1 VENEMCLAIPGEIIK
16 IEEGVATVRIAESL
30 RKASL
35 LLLPEEP
42 KIGDYIIVHAGFAL
56 NVVDPVEAMES
67 LRLIRELAS
76 FADVDEEP
84 A

>member
-1 VENEMCLAIPGEIIK
+1 MCLAIPGEILEIQD
-16 IEEGVATVRIAESL
+16 GVATVRIGEAL

-42 KIGDYIIVHAGFAL
+42 KPGDYVIVHAGFAL
-56 NVVDPVEAMES
+56 NVIDPAEAMES

-76 FADVDEEP
+76 FAE
-84 A
+84 

>member
-1 VENEMCLAIPGEIIK
+1 MCLAIPGEIVK
-16 IEEGVATVRIAESL
+16 IDDGVATVRIAGSL

-42 KIGDYIIVHAGFAL
+42 KPGDYVIVHAGFAL
-56 NVVDPVEAMES
+56 HVVDPAEAMES

-76 FADVDEEP
+76 FADADEGP
-84 A
+84 V

>member
-1 VENEMCLAIPGEIIK
+1 MESIMCLAIPGEIIQ
-16 IEEGVATVRIAESL
+16 IDDGVATVRIAESL

-42 KIGDYIIVHAGFAL
+42 KVGDYVIVHAGFAL
-56 NVVDPVEAMES
+56 NVLDPAEAMES

-76 FADVDEEP
+76 FADEEL

>member
-1 VENEMCLAIPGEIIK
+1 MCLAIPGEIVQIDD
-16 IEEGVATVRIAESL
+16 GVATVRIAGSL

-42 KIGDYIIVHAGFAL
+42 NPGDYVIVHAGFAL
-56 NVVDPVEAMES
+56 NVLDPAEAAES

-76 FADVDEEP
+76 FADEEP

>member
-1 VENEMCLAIPGEIIK
+1 MCLAIPGEIVQID
-16 IEEGVATVRIAESL
+16 EGVATVRIADSL

-42 KIGDYIIVHAGFAL
+42 KPGDYVIVHAGFAL
-56 NVVDPVEAMES
+56 NIVDPEEAAES
-67 LRLIRELAS
+67 IRLIHELAS
-76 FADVDEEP
+76 FADEEQ

>member
-1 VENEMCLAIPGEIIK
+1 MCLAVPGEIIQ
-16 IEEGVATVRIAESL
+16 IDDGVATVRIGEAL

-42 KIGDYIIVHAGFAL
+42 KPGDYVIVHAGFAL
-56 NVVDPVEAMES
+56 NVLDPDEAAES
-67 LRLIRELAS
+67 LRLLRELAS
-76 FADVDEEP
+76 FADEEL

>member
-1 VENEMCLAIPGEIIK
+1 MQMCLAIPGEIVQIDD
-16 IEEGVATVRIAESL
+16 GVATVRIAGSL

-42 KIGDYIIVHAGFAL
+42 VPGDYVIVHAGFAL
-56 NVVDPVEAMES
+56 NVLDPAEAMES

-76 FADVDEEP
+76 FADEEP

>member
-1 VENEMCLAIPGEIIK
+1 MCLAIPGEIIQ
-16 IEEGVATVRIAESL
+16 IDDGVATVQIGESL

-42 KIGDYIIVHAGFAL
+42 KPGDYVIVHAGFAL
-56 NVVDPVEAMES
+56 HVIDPAEAAET

-76 FADVDEEP
+76 FADEELV
-84 A
+84 

>member
-1 VENEMCLAIPGEIIK
+1 MCLAIPGEIIQ
-16 IEEGVATVRIAESL
+16 IDDGVATVRIGESL

-35 LLLPEEP
+35 MLLPDEP
-42 KIGDYIIVHAGFAL
+42 KLGDYVIVHAGFAL
-56 NVVDPVEAMES
+56 NVIDPEEAQES

-76 FADVDEEP
+76 YSDEDL

>member
-1 VENEMCLAIPGEIIK
+1 MCLAIPGEIIQ
-16 IEEGVATVRIAESL
+16 IDDGVATVRIAESL

-42 KIGDYIIVHAGFAL
+42 KVGDYVIVHAGFAL
-56 NVVDPVEAMES
+56 NVLDPAEAMES

-76 FADVDEEP
+76 FADEEL

>member
-1 VENEMCLAIPGEIIK
+1 MCLAVPGEIVQIDD
-16 IEEGVATVRIAESL
+16 GVATVRIGEAL

-42 KIGDYIIVHAGFAL
+42 KPGDYVIVHAGFAL
-56 NVVDPVEAMES
+56 NVLDPAEAAES

-76 FADVDEEP
+76 FADEELG
-84 A
+84 

>member
-1 VENEMCLAIPGEIIK
+1 MCLAIPGEILQ
-16 IEEGVATVRIAESL
+16 IEEGVATVRIGEAL

-35 LLLPEEP
+35 MLLPEEP
-42 KIGDYIIVHAGFAL
+42 KPGDYVIVHAGFAL
-56 NVVDPVEAMES
+56 HVIDPEEAKES

-76 FADVDEEP
+76 FADDEL

>member
-1 VENEMCLAIPGEIIK
+1 MCLAIPGEIIK

-56 NVVDPVEAMES
+56 NVVDPVEAQES

-76 FADVDEEP
+76 FADEES